1 MGQVDGRR
9 QHWWGYLMTPMIGIL
24 GAAALV
30 LYLLWYGYQESL
42 AAARL
47 NSGNLAAV
55 LETRLSSS
63 LARIRSS
70 LEEVAE
76 RLARRDR
83 GPAAGAAWSAAELSA
98 ELDLE
103 LRHFPEVIAFHLFDA
118 DGRYVAGSSGSG
130 NEDISI
136 EDRAHFRALA
146 DNRAGVQ
153 VYSDVIRSRR
163 QGLETVAVVRALR
176 DRQGNFA
183 GVVSALLD
191 LGHLRRTLGSVDVGP
206 GGVIAIRRSDNLKL
220 VLRQPPGEAVVN
232 QGLPAGHP
240 LTQGLTG
247 HQAAGVLEIAA
258 PVDGT
263 PRILA
268 FRRLAEDPFVVLV
281 GVARNQVLQSWRF
294 RAGGAGI
301 ASLVLLLV
309 VGVQRRHIAAVR
321 RQEAWI
327 RQRQVEAEQRLQLL
341 AKVFEHSGEAI
352 LVTDAENRIV
362 SVNRAFTRMTG
373 YAQDEVLG
381 QNPRILS
388 AGRAPPEEFRA
399 MWQAIREQG
408 GWQGEIWDRRKD
420 GSCYPKLLTISTLRD
435 ERGQVTHHIGSF
447 TDISERKAAEQ
458 QIRHLAHHDALTGL
472 PNRFNLHHRLEQ
484 ALAAARRDCQQLA
497 VMFIDLDHFK
507 NINDTLGHPAG
518 DVLLMQVAGQLRA
531 CVRESDVVARLGGD
545 EFVVVMTDIAD
556 AAVLAV
562 PAMARKIG
570 RQLSVPYRIAGQELH
585 VTPSIGIALFPADGG
600 DVDTLMKNAD
610 TAMYHAKAQGRHNFQ
625 FFTSALNEAAAE
637 RLQMEGALRQ
647 AIERHEFVLHFQP
660 QVSRAGDRVS
670 GVEALVRW
678 QHPQLG
684 LVPPDKFIPLAE
696 ETGLIE
702 PLGDWVLDEA
712 CRQLRSLRDQGLG
725 DLRMAVNL
733 SGHQLR
739 QGNLATRLQWLAKAY
754 GFQPGDLELE
764 ITESITM
771 ETPEVTV
778 ALLRQFRALG
788 VELAIDDFGTGYSSL
803 SRLKLLPI
811 QRIKLDR
818 SFVRDIETDPNDAAI
833 CRATIA
839 LAHSLGLELVAE
851 GVETAAQLQY
861 LQALGC
867 DHIQGYYFS
876 RPLPA
881 EELVAYLQ
889 GFPAPG

>member
-1 MGQVDGRR
+1 MVG
-9 QHWWGYLMTPMIGIL
+9 LL
-24 GAAALV
+24 GAAALIV
-30 LYLLWYGYQESL
+30 YLLWYGYQESL
-42 AAARL
+42 AAARI
-47 NSGNLAAV
+47 NTGNLAVV
-55 LETRLSSS
+55 LETRLSAA
-63 LARIRSS
+63 LFRTRAS
-70 LEEVAE
+70 LEAVAE
-76 RLARRDR
+76 RIARNDSD
-83 GPAAGAAWSAAELSA
+83 PSAGAAQPATLQAD
-98 ELDLE
+98 LDLE
-103 LRHFPEVIAFHLFDA
+103 LRHFPEVMAIHVFDA
-118 DGRYVAGSSGSG
+118 DGRYRAASAGGGS
-130 NEDISI
+130 EDVSI
-136 EDRAHFRALA
+136 DDRNHLRALL
-146 DNRAGVQ
+146 DHRDGVPM
-153 VYSDVIRSRR
+153 YSEVIRTGR
-163 QGLETVAVVRALR
+163 QGLETVALVRGLR

-183 GVVSALLD
+183 GMVSALLD
-191 LGHLRRTLGSVDVGP
+191 LEHLRRTLDSIDVGP
-206 GGVIAIRRSDNLKL
+206 DGVIAIRRSDDLKL
-220 VLRQPPGEAVVN
+220 VLRQPPGRGVVN
-232 QGLPAGHP
+232 QGLQPGLP
-240 LTQGLTG
+240 LTLALSGS
-247 HQAAGVLEIAA
+247 QAAGVLDTTA
-258 PVDGT
+258 PLDGK

-268 FRRLAEDPFVVLV
+268 FRRLAEDPFIVLV
-281 GVARNQVLQSWRF
+281 GVARDQVLQSWRI
-294 RAGGAGI
+294 RAGGAGV

-309 VGVQRRHIAAVR
+309 VGVQRAHLAAVR
-321 RQEAWI
+321 RQEASA
-327 RQRQVEAEQRLQLL
+327 RQRQADAEQRLRLL
-341 AKVFEHSGEAI
+341 AEVFEHSGEAI
-352 LVTDAENRIV
+352 LVTDADNRIV

-373 YAQDEVLG
+373 YTLEEIQG

-388 AGRAPPEEFRA
+388 AGRSSAEEFRA
-399 MWQAIREQG
+399 MWQAIRTQG
-408 GWQGEIWDRRKD
+408 SWQGEIWDRRKD

-458 QIRHLAHHDALTGL
+458 QIRHMAHHDALTGL

-484 ALAAARRDCQQLA
+484 ALAAARRDCRQVA

-507 NINDTLGHPAG
+507 KINDTLGHPVG
-518 DVLLMQVAGQLRA
+518 DALLIQVARQLRA
-531 CVRESDVVARLGGD
+531 CVRDSDVVARLGGD
-545 EFVVVMTDIAD
+545 EFVVVMTDIAE
-556 AAVLAV
+556 AAMQAV

-570 RQLSVPYRIAGQELH
+570 RQLSMPYRIAGQELH

-600 DVDTLMKNAD
+600 DVDALMKNAD

-625 FFTSALNEAAAE
+625 FFTAALNEAAAE

-712 CRQLRSLRDQGLG
+712 CRQLRALRDRGLG

-739 QGNLATRLQWLAKAY
+739 QGSLATRLQWLAKAY
-754 GFQPGDLELE
+754 GFRPGDLELE
-764 ITESITM
+764 ITESVTM
-771 ETPEVTV
+771 ESPDTTV
-778 ALLRQFRALG
+778 AMLREFRTLG

-833 CRATIA
+833 CKATIA

-851 GVETAAQLQY
+851 GVENEVQLEY
-861 LQALGC
+861 LRALGC
-867 DHIQGYYFS
+867 DHIQGYYYS
-876 RPLPA
+876 RPLPV
-881 EELVAYLQ
+881 EELVSYLQ
-889 GFPAPG
+889 EFPAAG